1 MQGKENKNVILSENI
16 LIIVG
21 GGHVDIDLLQSLY
34 AEGAMVIGADGGADI
49 CAKAG
54 IMPDAIVGDMDSL
67 ADQAFWDGKRKTIK
81 IEEQDTTDFEKC
93 LYSSEAPITIC
104 LGVSG
109 KRLDH
114 TLAAL
119 DVLVRYSADRAM
131 AIVSETDLVLA
142 VRGQFDFEV
151 EKGARVSVHPIA
163 PIRFATSVG
172 LEFPL
177 EGVDLAPGIRTGTSN
192 RAFAGAFSI
201 VPEGD
206 ENTPYLVIMDKAY
219 LQNWIEVGAV

>member
-1 MQGKENKNVILSENI
+1 MQGKEHKNVIFSENF

-21 GGHVDIDLLQSLY
+21 GGHVDVALLKTLY

-49 CAKAG
+49 CAGAG
-54 IMPDAIVGDMDSL
+54 IVPDAIIGDLDSL
-67 ADQAFWDGKRKTIK
+67 ADSFRWGKKTKIIEIK
-81 IEEQDTTDFEKC
+81 EQDTTDFEKC

-104 LGVSG
+104 LGVTG

-119 DVLVRYSADRAM
+119 DVLARHAARRHM

-142 VRGQFDFEV
+142 VRGKFAFEI
-151 EKGARVSVHPIA
+151 EKGARVSVHPVT
-163 PIRFATSVG
+163 PITFATSVG

-177 EGVDLAPGIRTGTSN
+177 QGVELAPGLRTGTSN
-192 RAFAGAFSI
+192 RALSGVFSI
-201 VPEGD
+201 VPKGD
-206 ENTPYLVIMDKAY
+206 ENTPYLVIIDKSY
-219 LQNWIEVGAV
+219 LQTWVEVSTA